1 MEEAES
7 YGSLSLNWTKQLKE
21 YVFREDNEEDSE
33 LGNLFD
39 EIINEGRLLKWGDL
53 ERIESHINSIQPN
66 IP

>member
-1 MEEAES
+1 MEEAGS

-39 EIINEGRLLKWGDL
+39 EIINEGRLLK
-53 ERIESHINSIQPN
+53 
-66 IP
+66 